1 MPKYEL
7 TPHVD
12 IIAGNSAP
20 MPFAFSE
27 DQIAAREM
35 ARSLAADVFCA
46 ARVAWDEA
54 KRPIAIK
61 SEQG

>member
-7 TPHVD
+7 TPNVD

-35 ARSLAADVFCA
+35 ALLGGRCFL
-46 ARVAWDEA
+46 R
-54 KRPIAIK
+54 RTRRL
-61 SEQG
+61 G